1 MEEVVEPGAVALSVP
16 DTMCYRDKTVTAPLQ
31 IAEGAGVRGVLA
43 IVSYPADVLTCET
56 VKNVG
61 QDADMVLLYRID
73 DDIGRATVAIVP
85 SSPVG
90 SIAGD
95 DVLAG
100 LVFSVVPESKDADV
114 PVSVTGAYCKDEFT
128 TLELPVRD
136 ASFRTYTPMKGD
148 LNQDGTVD
156 DADIALMGQILLGA
170 RDPEQYLEVGDLNGD
185 GAIDISDFTKLVLHV
200 RGEVQTL

>member
-1 MEEVVEPGAVALSVP
+1 MEEVIVPGAVALSVP
-16 DTMCYRDKTVTAPLQ
+16 NTKCYRDQTVTAPLK

-43 IVSYPADVLTCET
+43 IITYPPDVLTCEI
-56 VKNVG
+56 VKNIG
-61 QDADMVLLYRID
+61 NDADMVLLYRID

-114 PVSVTGAYCKDEFT
+114 SVSVTGAYCKDEFAT
-128 TLELPVRD
+128 IELPVRD
-136 ASFRTYTPMKGD
+136 ALFRTYTPMKGD